1 MADNVSENDQITD
14 VDPGPTVDTE
24 GIYNSIKLMLGM
36 EPDYKAFDTDIII
49 HINTALAKLTQVGVG
64 PETGYELDLVDPT
77 TSKWE
82 DFLGNDAS
90 KILNMVKTYVYTQ
103 VKLMFD
109 PPQNSFTQ
117 DLIKKEAEELIWRI
131 NVQADDWSHM
141 ED

>member
-1 MADNVSENDQITD
+1 MADNVNENDQIID

-36 EPDYKAFDTDIII
+36 EPDYKAFDTDIIV

-64 PETGYELDLVDPT
+64 PKTGYELDLTDPT

-82 DFLGNDAS
+82 DFVGTDAS
-90 KILNMVKTYVYTQ
+90 KVLNMVKTYVYIQ
-103 VKLMFD
+103 VKLVFD

-117 DLIKKEAEELIWRI
+117 DLLKKEAEELVWRI
-131 NVQADDWSHM
+131 NVEADDWSHT
-141 ED
+141 EG